1 MSLRK
6 ENAAVIEL
14 PFKLVIAAVIMAV
27 TASAGLGALSLYS
40 KGMVENGLRQEAEAV
55 ASAAQRLD
63 SMGINSSMKVRI
75 SLQNAPLDHVEY
87 FRIGYHLTTPVHPY
101 AAMIRFKGAGSG
113 EGHVYARDAGD
124 NYLPMVSSG
133 DGTLELGSGGHTLL
147 LTKLYSEQFGKV
159 FLRVERTA

>member
-6 ENAAVIEL
+6 EDAAVIEL

-27 TASAGLGALSLYS
+27 TASAGTAALSAYS

-55 ASAAQRLD
+55 ASAAMRLD

-75 SLQNAPLDHVEY
+75 SLRNAPLDHVEY
-87 FRIGYHLTTPVHPY
+87 FRIGYPLAKPVHPY
-101 AAMIRFKGAGSG
+101 GAMIRFKGAGSG
-113 EGHVYARDAGD
+113 EGHVYVRDAGD
-124 NYLPMVSSG
+124 NYLPIVSSEG
-133 DGTLELGSGGHTLL
+133 GTLEVGAGSHSLL
-147 LTKLYSEQFGKV
+147 LTKLYSEQFGMV